1 MGLLSR
7 IFIKGLLTLLPISL
21 TIFLIVWIATTLENA
36 FGGALRQLLPEA
48 LYFPGAGVVLAVA
61 LIFVV
66 GVSVNNYLT
75 KNFFAWLEDRLES
88 APIIRAIYSPL
99 RDVTQ
104 LFVKKDAG
112 QGQRVVMVRLSDEP
126 DSLELMGL
134 VTRDRFNDLP
144 EGMVPKDSLAVFLMF
159 SYGVGGMTAI
169 VPKSR
174 VRETNIPAE
183 RAMQLA
189 ITGWVKA

>member
-7 IFIKGLLTLLPISL
+7 VFIKGLLTLLPISL
-21 TIFLIVWIATTLENA
+21 TIFLIVWIAATLENA
-36 FGGALRQLLPEA
+36 FGGALRKLLPEA
-48 LYFPGAGVVLAVA
+48 FYFPGAGVVLAIA

-66 GVSVNNYLT
+66 GFSVNNYLT
-75 KNFFAWLEDRLES
+75 KTFFAWLEDRLES

-104 LFVKKDAG
+104 LFVKKDSG

-126 DSLELMGL
+126 NSLELMGL
-134 VTRDRFNDLP
+134 VTRDHFNDLP
-144 EGMVPKDSLAVFLMF
+144 EGMVPKDSLAVFMMF

-169 VPKSR
+169 VPKTR
-174 VRETNIPAE
+174 IRETNIPAE